1 LTEEEFESFV
11 PNRPFRYDDLSQA
24 EADAGRLT
32 MLGLALWGRT
42 AADLERQLDAPHPE
56 IPPGCT
62 LPDLLRLQRCLRRL
76 SAAAIKPANAW
87 LGRLRLS
94 SLSMLAGPQALT
106 GLDARLEVVR
116 RAIAYLE
123 NGSE

>member
-62 LPDLLRLQRCLRRL
+62 LPDLLRY
-76 SAAAIKPANAW
+76 S
-87 LGRLRLS
+87 
-94 SLSMLAGPQALT
+94 
-106 GLDARLEVVR
+106 VVFGDFR
-116 RAIAYLE
+116 QPLL
-123 NGSE
+123 NQQMPGWVG